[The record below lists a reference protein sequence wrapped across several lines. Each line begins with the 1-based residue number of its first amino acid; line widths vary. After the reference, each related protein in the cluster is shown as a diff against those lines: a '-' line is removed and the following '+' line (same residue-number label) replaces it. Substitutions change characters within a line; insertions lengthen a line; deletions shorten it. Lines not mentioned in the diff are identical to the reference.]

1 MLAKPLLLIWSA
13 IMGLRSIFT
22 FLKGSC
28 SWSARGKSNH
38 HLIPHLIADL
48 KSTSHKTLHQPSHTH
63 YKPNLHLSYKLD
75 TLLNLMALAASS
87 QHLQNLMALAAF
99 SQYLQPLHFIVLYLK
114 LWCKSIL
121 GSVDAHSIVNCY
133 LLQVFKFLT
142 YVLMS
147 LVIVT
152 VDNQPETLLSE
163 TLALGRSFIC
173 STEVSTSR
181 SCSYAYAFRLQA
193 KIASSG

>member
-87 QHLQNLMALAAF
+87 QHVQNLMVLAAS
-99 SQYLQPLHFIVLYLK
+99 SQHLQPLHFIVHYLK
-114 LWCKSIL
+114 LWCKSTL

-133 LLQVFKFLT
+133 LLQVFTFLT
-142 YVLMS
+142 N
-147 LVIVT
+147 VT
-152 VDNQPETLLSE
+152 CNCHSWQWAWDAIIRAPGPGKKLHMLYWSEHQLL
-163 TLALGRSFIC
+163 LIC
-173 STEVSTSR
+173 IR
-181 SCSYAYAFRLQA
+181 FQ
-193 KIASSG
+193 IAS